1 MRRDGQSLTAVMVS
15 SSVKNMAQQDGYR
28 QLLAQMESLADGS
41 AESTLATLAA
51 AIFPNGF
58 GTLHQVSWE
67 GNGAGQIDP
76 PLALGAE
83 ATAEQRTSDRLRAA
97 ELRYRTL
104 IEQIPAVTFMA
115 VLGEG
120 QNEIYVSPH
129 IEALLGFTQKEWL
142 ENPFLW
148 FTQLYPDDQSLLYE
162 EFARGCR
169 TGGPFHAECRLIARD
184 GRIVWV
190 RGEARLIKDELGR
203 PLFLQGVAFDI
214 TESKQAEAVLLREAV
229 TTTEQRYRNLVEQL
243 GAIFWE
249 AEVDKPGFTFV
260 SRGAEQILGFS
271 SDRWIAE
278 PDFWLSR
285 VHPDDKAGAL
295 EAWTHARSRSGG
307 TAEFEFRAITAK
319 GETLWLHEKAYV
331 YQPPA
336 GEPRLI
342 GTIFDITAR
351 KEAEEILR
359 LSAARLETE
368 TRIGRTLHRI
378 GSELA
383 SELTLERVVQLA
395 TDEATALTGAQFG
408 AFFYNVVDEQ
418 GEAYTL
424 YALSGVPRE
433 AFAKFPMPRNTA
445 IFGPTFNGTAIVR
458 LDDVTKDPRYGKNAP
473 HYGMPKG
480 HLPVHSYLAV
490 PVTSRSGE
498 VLGGMFFGHATVGK
512 FTQEHQDLAAGIAGW
527 TALAI
532 DNARLYSAAESARQS
547 AEKAKQAAESA
558 NRAKDEFLAT
568 MSHELRTPLNAVLGW
583 IQILRSGAGTASNRD
598 RALATIERNARAQ
611 AQIIDDLL
619 DVSRIVTGKLALNIG
634 PVDIVSVVEAALEAI
649 QLPVSAKPLTLR
661 KQIADVPAPVSG
673 DADRLRQVFT
683 NLLTNA
689 VKFTPAGGRIDV
701 TVAVQQGR
709 VQVRVADSGQGI
721 EPEFLTHVFDRFWQ
735 RDSSTARVHGGLGL
749 GLAIV
754 RHLVEMHGGAVS
766 AESPGVGLGAA
777 FTVELPLSVQIGQP
791 QPNPS
796 DDRRPTVT
804 GGLQDAYI
812 VVIDD
817 EEDSRDLIVN
827 ILAPTGAQV
836 VSASNVA
843 EGLRAVYERAP
854 DLIICDLGMPYA
866 DGFEMVRQLRLMGE
880 PHASTPAIALTAYAR
895 DEDRKRALAAGFQE
909 HVGKPF
915 DVKVL
920 VQTAARLIA
929 TKRGG

>member
-1 MRRDGQSLTAVMVS
+1 MRGDRQSRTAVTVS
-15 SSVKNMAQQDGYR
+15 SNVRNMAQQNSYQ
-28 QLLAQMESLADGS
+28 QLLAQMESLADVS
-41 AESTLATLAA
+41 AESTLANLAA

-67 GNGAGQIDP
+67 SNGAGHIDP
-76 PLALGAE
+76 PLALGAG
-83 ATAEQRTSDRLRAA
+83 ATAEQRTSERLRAA

-148 FTQLYPDDQSLLYE
+148 FTQLYPDDQPVLYE

-169 TGGPFHAECRLIARD
+169 TGGPFRAECRLIARD

-190 RGEARLIKDELGR
+190 RGEARLIKDEWGR

-214 TESKQAEAVLLREAV
+214 TESKHAEAILLREAI
-229 TTTEQRYRNLVEQL
+229 TTTEERYRDLVEQL

-285 VHPDDKAGAL
+285 VHPDDRAGAI
-295 EAWTHARSRSGG
+295 EAWTHARSGTGG

-331 YQPPA
+331 YRPPS

-359 LSAARLETE
+359 QNATRLETE

-383 SELTLERVVQLA
+383 SELTLERIVQLA

-408 AFFYNVVDEQ
+408 AFFYNVVNEQ

-424 YALSGVPRE
+424 YTLSGVPRE

-445 IFGPTFNGTAIVR
+445 IFGPTFNGTSIVR
-458 LDDVTKDPRYGKNAP
+458 LDDVTKDPRYGRNAP
-473 HYGMPKG
+473 YHGMPKG
-480 HLPVHSYLAV
+480 HLPVRSYLAV
-490 PVTSRSGE
+490 PVISRSGA
-498 VLGGMFFGHATVGK
+498 VLGGMFFGHAHVGK
-512 FTQEHQDLAAGIAGW
+512 FTQEHEDLASGIAGW

-532 DNARLYSAAESARQS
+532 DNARLYSAAENARQV
-547 AEKAKQAAESA
+547 AEAA

-583 IQILRSGAGTASNRD
+583 IQILRSGAGTAENRD

-619 DVSRIVTGKLALNIG
+619 DVSRIVTGKLALNMG
-634 PVDIVSVVEAALEAI
+634 PVDIVSVVEGALEAI
-649 QLPVSAKPLTLR
+649 QLAVSAKPLTLT
-661 KQIADVPAPVSG
+661 KQLADVPAPVSG
-673 DADRLRQVFT
+673 DADRLRQVIT

-701 TVAVQQGR
+701 SVALQAGR

-721 EPEFLTHVFDRFWQ
+721 EPEFLRHVFDRFWQ

-754 RHLVEMHGGAVS
+754 QHIVEMHGGTVRADS
-766 AESPGVGLGAA
+766 AGIGLGAT
-777 FTVELPLSVQIGQP
+777 FIVELPLAISIGQ
-791 QPNPS
+791 
-796 DDRRPTVT
+796 RRPDEPRDQRPAHVD
-804 GGLQDAYI
+804 GLRDAYI
-812 VVIDD
+812 VVVDD
-817 EEDSRDLIVN
+817 EEDSRDLIAS
-827 ILAPTGAQV
+827 ILAPTGAEV
-836 VSASNVA
+836 VAASSVA

-854 DLIICDLGMPYA
+854 DLVISDLGMPYA

-880 PHASTPAIALTAYAR
+880 PYASTPAMALTAYAR
-895 DEDRKRALAAGFQE
+895 DEDRQRALAAGFQA

-915 DVKVL
+915 DVDVL
-920 VQTAARLIA
+920 VQTAAALIRKA
-929 TKRGG
+929 REG